1 VLNETVPRSSSS
13 SLKSVITANFAG
25 TLWQALMGLAFIP
38 LYIKYLGIE
47 SYGLIGIFATL
58 QSIFALL
65 DVGLGDT
72 LTREMARLSVLPGK
86 EQETRDLVR
95 TLETIYWTIAVFA
108 GMAVVAS
115 SPFIEHH
122 WIKSGNLSP
131 TAIEQA
137 FVIMG
142 FVTIFQLP
150 VSFYT
155 GGLIGLQKQ
164 VALNLIAACVATL
177 RGAGA
182 ILVLH
187 WIPTIQAF
195 FLWQSAIG
203 AINFVLYARVLWH
216 YLPQSNHRPAFQLHL
231 IKGVW
236 RFSAGMGG
244 ISVLAV
250 ILTQLDKVV
259 LSKMLSL
266 EMFGYYMLASVVA
279 MSLTRIFT
287 PMFFSIYPR
296 FTQLVSINDQ
306 DGLRQLYH
314 KSCQFMAV
322 LILPVATVTAFFAY
336 EIILLWTRNTI
347 TAEKTHFIV
356 SVMICGTALNGLMN
370 PPYALQLAF
379 AWTRLPFYVNLLSVT
394 LFIPIIIVVVTAFGA
409 IGGALAWLILNIGYV
424 LFWIPLIHKR
434 ILRAEKWRWYWQ
446 DGFLPATTS
455 IIVAGLGRLLTT
467 ESMSSNAMLLSLAAI
482 FVMTF
487 GITAL
492 TTPVTRTILFA
503 ELRKIGFAMSQNEV

>member
-1 VLNETVPRSSSS
+1 MKTVLRSPYS
-13 SLKSVITANFAG
+13 SLKSIITANFAG
-25 TLWQALMGLAFIP
+25 TFWQALMGLAFIP

-95 TLETIYWTIAVFA
+95 TLETVYWAIAVFA
-108 GMAVVAS
+108 GIALVAT
-115 SPFIEHH
+115 SPFIERY
-122 WIKSGNLSP
+122 WIRSGQLSP
-131 TAIEQA
+131 TTIEQA

-142 FVTIFQLP
+142 FVTAFQLP

-164 VALNLIAACVATL
+164 VSLNLIAVCVATL
-177 RGAGA
+177 RAVGAL
-182 ILVLH
+182 LVLH

-195 FLWQSAIG
+195 FFWQAAIG
-203 AINFVLYARVLWH
+203 AINFVLYARLLWY
-216 YLPQSNHRPAFQLHL
+216 YLPQSNHRPVFRLRL

-236 RFSAGMGG
+236 KFSAGMGG
-244 ISVLAV
+244 ISILAV

-266 EMFGYYMLASVVA
+266 EMFGYYMLASVLA
-279 MSLTRIFT
+279 MSLTRFFT
-287 PMFFSIYPR
+287 PIFFSIYPR

-306 DGLRQLYH
+306 DGLRLFYH

-322 LILPVATVTAFFAY
+322 LILPAATVTAFFAY
-336 EIILLWTRNTI
+336 EIILVWTHNTI

-379 AWTRLPFYVNLLSVT
+379 AWTRLPFYVNLLSVA
-394 LFIPIIIVVVTAFGA
+394 LFIPVIIVVVAAFGA
-409 IGGALAWLILNIGYV
+409 IGGALAWLILNVGYV

-434 ILRAEKWRWYWQ
+434 ILPTEKWRWYWQ
-446 DGFLPATTS
+446 DGFLPAMTS
-455 IIVAGLGRLLTT
+455 IVVAGLGRLLTT
-467 ESMSSNAMLLSLAAI
+467 ESMSSNAMLVYLAVI
-482 FVMTF
+482 FVVTI

-492 TTPVTRTILFA
+492 TTPVTRTMLFS
-503 ELRKIGFAMSQNEV
+503 ELRKIGFAVSQNEV

>member
-1 VLNETVPRSSSS
+1 
-13 SLKSVITANFAG
+13 
-25 TLWQALMGLAFIP
+25 
-38 LYIKYLGIE
+38 
-47 SYGLIGIFATL
+47 
-58 QSIFALL
+58 
-65 DVGLGDT
+65 
-72 LTREMARLSVLPGK
+72 
-86 EQETRDLVR
+86 
-95 TLETIYWTIAVFA
+95 
-108 GMAVVAS
+108 
-115 SPFIEHH
+115 
-122 WIKSGNLSP
+122 
-131 TAIEQA
+131 
-137 FVIMG
+137 
-142 FVTIFQLP
+142 
-150 VSFYT
+150 
-155 GGLIGLQKQ
+155 
-164 VALNLIAACVATL
+164 L

-182 ILVLH
+182 VLVLH

-195 FLWQSAIG
+195 FIWQTAIG
-203 AINFVLYARVLWH
+203 AINFVLYARVLWY

-231 IKGVW
+231 IKGIW

-244 ISVLAV
+244 ISILAV

-287 PMFFSIYPR
+287 PIFFSIYPR
-296 FTQLVSINDQ
+296 FTQLVSTNDQ

-336 EIILLWTRNTI
+336 EIILLWTHNTI

-379 AWTRLPFYVNLLSVT
+379 AWTRLPFYANLLSVT
-394 LFIPIIIVVVTAFGA
+394 LFVPIIIVVVTAFGA
-409 IGGALAWLILNIGYV
+409 IGGALAWLILNIGYI

-434 ILRAEKWRWYWQ
+434 ILPAEKWRWYWQ
-446 DGFLPATTS
+446 DGFLPAATS
-455 IIVAGLGRLLTT
+455 IVVAGLGRLLTT
-467 ESMSSNAMLLSLAAI
+467 ESMSNYAMLLYLAVI
-482 FVMTF
+482 FVVTI

-492 TTPVTRTILFA
+492 TTPVTRTMLFT
-503 ELRKIGFAMSQNEV
+503 ELRRIGFAMSQNEA